1 MILEGPIATTV
12 TIVNNNSQSQK
23 NAKKLYYMLLKYNWP
38 CSIIEDQLSCCL
50 TFWGHDERAAW
61 RAPQKARYI
70 HFLPVSILFNHHVSL
85 TKNKSTSKPHIHYLQ
100 KTKKKFHESRKNRT
114 LKSNLMFVACHD
126 LFFSLPSSTPALL
139 LAPIGLKNSV
149 RC

>member
-1 MILEGPIATTV
+1 MPFSIQNVAGNVCVESQVVEQQHTQNVMILEGPIATTV

-23 NAKKLYYMLLKYNWP
+23 NAKKLYNMLLKYNWP

-70 HFLPVSILFNHHVSL
+70 HFLPVSILFNHQL
-85 TKNKSTSKPHIHYLQ
+85 TKNKSTSKPHRFI
-100 KTKKKFHESRKNRT
+100 TAEKKRKIPLR
-114 LKSNLMFVACHD
+114 KS
-126 LFFSLPSSTPALL
+126 
-139 LAPIGLKNSV
+139 
-149 RC
+149 